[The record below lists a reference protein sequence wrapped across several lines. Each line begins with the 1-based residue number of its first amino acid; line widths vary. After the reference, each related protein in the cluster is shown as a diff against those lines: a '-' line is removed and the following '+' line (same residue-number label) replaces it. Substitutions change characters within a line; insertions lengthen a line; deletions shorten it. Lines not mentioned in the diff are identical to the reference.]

1 MADITQIDVEL
12 AYNPARIDVFMNG
25 ERLLGCKEIT
35 IIDGF
40 YRVSNRRDAEITASY
55 DIPSERVRYEDGRLL
70 VDNPTFDEKHGKIEY
85 HKDLL
90 VDYDYPECGSIM
102 IREEK

>member
-12 AYNPARIDVFMNG
+12 AHNPTRIDVFMNG
-25 ERLLGCKEIT
+25 ERLLGCREIT

-55 DIPSERVRYEDGRLL
+55 DIPSDRVRYEDGILL
-70 VDNPTFDEKHGKIEY
+70 VDNPTFDEKCEKIEGY
-85 HKDLL
+85 KDS
-90 VDYDYPECGSIM
+90 DIYSYPESGSIM
-102 IREEK
+102 IKEVK

>member
-12 AYNPARIDVFMNG
+12 AHNPTRIDVYMNG

-55 DIPSERVRYEDGRLL
+55 DIPSDRVRYENGILL
-70 VDNPTFDEKHGKIEY
+70 VQNPTFDEKHDKVEFTEDSDII
-85 HKDLL
+85 
-90 VDYDYPECGSIM
+90 DYPPKGSLM
-102 IREEK
+102 FREGK

>member
-12 AYNPARIDVFMNG
+12 AHNPTRIDVYMNG

-55 DIPSERVRYEDGRLL
+55 DIPSDRVCYEDGRLL
-70 VDNPTFDEKHGKIEY
+70 VDNPTFDEKYGKIEY
-85 HKDLL
+85 HKDLA
-90 VDYDYPECGSIM
+90 DTYDYPECGSIM